1 MAREPRPPR
10 FRLSPSRRDG
20 AAEKPAPDARSA
32 SSRPPA
38 SPASSPDGPASTRG
52 SSSAASAPRA
62 ASASRAASAPRAASD
77 SAAARRPA
85 APASPSGAAASTGAA
100 PRRPDRG
107 GDATARAA
115 ASEPAAKPTRAAR
128 APRPPRPE
136 PDREAA
142 RVAERERDAKAEVR
156 AAARARRREEKREIR
171 RFTRRARHRRIVLI
185 SASSVVLAMIAIVVA
200 AVFSPLLALKT
211 ITVDGTS
218 RLDAAQLRDAVD
230 GQMDTPLALLDTARI
245 EKQLSGFSLIRS
257 YSTTIVPPHT
267 LQIHIVERVPVGVLQ
282 TADGFELVDPAGVTV
297 EKSDARPQGVP
308 LIQLAASDDAKSS
321 AFRSMADVLL
331 AMPEAQRAQVDSI
344 TARTRDDVTLT
355 LIGGTQKVVWGGSD
369 DSARKAQVLQALLGV
384 NGGAPGIYD
393 VSAPGSAVFRA
404 G

>member
-1 MAREPRPPR
+1 M
-10 FRLSPSRRDG
+10 LI
-20 AAEKPAPDARSA
+20 
-32 SSRPPA
+32 
-38 SPASSPDGPASTRG
+38 
-52 SSSAASAPRA
+52 
-62 ASASRAASAPRAASD
+62 
-77 SAAARRPA
+77 
-85 APASPSGAAASTGAA
+85 
-100 PRRPDRG
+100 
-107 GDATARAA
+107 AT
-115 ASEPAAKPTRAAR
+115 
-128 APRPPRPE
+128 
-136 PDREAA
+136 
-142 RVAERERDAKAEVR
+142 
-156 AAARARRREEKREIR
+156 
-171 RFTRRARHRRIVLI
+171 
-185 SASSVVLAMIAIVVA
+185 SSVVLAMIAIVLA

-218 RLDAAQLRDAVD
+218 RLDAAQLKDAVD
-230 GQMDTPLALLDTARI
+230 GQMGTPLALLDTARI

-282 TADGFELVDPAGVTV
+282 KKDGFELVDPAGVTV

-308 LIQLAASDDAKSS
+308 LIQLAASDDAKSA

-355 LIGGTQKVVWGGSD
+355 LIGGAQKVVWGGSD

-384 NGGAPGIYD
+384 NGGAAGTYD